1 MNWLAALIKGI
12 LDWLSGEVRKDTKA
26 GDVDKTPDNLKNKW
40 RKRIEE
46 IEKKVKEKPEEPIS
60 GEPALEEPA
69 PKKPVSGTSPT
80 LDHPP
85 EKKLYRGWDNFGD

>member
-12 LDWLSGEVRKDTKA
+12 LDWLSGEVKKDTKA
-26 GDVDKTPDNLKNKW
+26 GDADKTSDDLKSKW
-40 RKRIEE
+40 RKRIEATE
-46 IEKKVKEKPEEPIS
+46 MEVGKRLKEPVPEEPV
-60 GEPALEEPA
+60 PEEPA
-69 PKKPVSGTSPT
+69 PKKPVSGASPT